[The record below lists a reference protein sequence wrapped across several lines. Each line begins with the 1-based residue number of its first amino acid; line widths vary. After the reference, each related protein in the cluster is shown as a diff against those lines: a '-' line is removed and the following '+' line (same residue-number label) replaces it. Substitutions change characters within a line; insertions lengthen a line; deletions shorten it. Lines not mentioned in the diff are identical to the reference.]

1 MSILQKIILSV
12 FLMLNL
18 NAQAEIESSLYVSTT
33 KVSIGNLFNLYNDLA
48 VEVKPELMV
57 MKQDV
62 KVSLVSEYLTSLS
75 EKERLNLE
83 GVLNTIKDIEGT
95 IGHEF
100 RIETASQLIDYI
112 DDYIDDDKFKMYEY
126 IYDNACAKVTILT
139 VMKDKREMVVE
150 LELTSPYDRVEQCGG
165 DMALTQYMYLVSMFQ
180 FTEGSRT
187 RHLLNSIYESLKAGK
202 PYKFILDGVTIH
214 AGFRDG
220 KTLVLFIEPEYE
232 YE

>member
-1 MSILQKIILSV
+1 MSNGLKTILLTL
-12 FLMLNL
+12 LMLTL

-75 EKERLNLE
+75 ETERLNLE

-100 RIETASQLIDYI
+100 RIETASQLI
-112 DDYIDDDKFKMYEY
+112 DYIDDDKFKMYEY

-165 DMALTQYMYLVSMFQ
+165 DMVLTQYMYLVSMFQ

-187 RHLLNSIYESLKAGK
+187 RYLLNSIYESLKAGK

>member
-1 MSILQKIILSV
+1 MSIVRKIILSV
-12 FLMLNL
+12 FLVLNL
-18 NAQAEIESSLYVSTT
+18 NAQAEMESSLYMNTT

-48 VEVKPELMV
+48 FEVKPELMV

-75 EKERLNLE
+75 ETERLNLE
-83 GVLNTIKDIEGT
+83 GALNTIKDIEGT
-95 IGHEF
+95 TGHEF
-100 RIETASQLIDYI
+100 RIETSSQLIDYV
-112 DDYIDDDKFKMYEY
+112 DEYIDGDEFKIYEY

-150 LELTSPYDRVEQCGG
+150 LELTSPYDRVGQCGG
-165 DMALTQYMYLVSMFQ
+165 DMVLTQYMYLVSVFQ

-187 RHLLNSIYESLKAGK
+187 RHLFNSIYESLKAGN
-202 PYKFILDGVTIH
+202 PYKFILDGVTIN

-220 KTLVLFIEPEYE
+220 KALVLFIEPEYE